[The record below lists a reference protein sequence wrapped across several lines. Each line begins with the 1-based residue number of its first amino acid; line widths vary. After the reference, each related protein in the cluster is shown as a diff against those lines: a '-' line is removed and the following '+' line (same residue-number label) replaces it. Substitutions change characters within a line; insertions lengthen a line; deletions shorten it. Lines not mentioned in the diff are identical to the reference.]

1 MAKVTLPLDI
11 YALMSSH
18 QFSSQVLMDFLQYW
32 FGEFYNFK
40 LEHYSRK
47 IMEIMED
54 LPWSSSFKKKSNS
67 GHVIIAK
74 HLPAMLLN
82 TVVILKNML

>member
-1 MAKVTLPLDI
+1 MRATAHYICLFHLMSKILQVYGKG
-11 YALMSSH
+11 YAAFRHLRLMSSH

-54 LPWSSSFKKKSNS
+54 LP
-67 GHVIIAK
+67 
-74 HLPAMLLN
+74 
-82 TVVILKNML
+82 